1 MLGTDEELMLAYKQG
16 NVAAFQQL
24 ITRYQRMLFGVTL
37 AHVHYER
44 ATAEDIIQNVWMRV
58 IQHKDQYEV
67 KASFKTYLFT
77 IQRSVLIDYLRANK
91 RHINLSWEEL
101 TDGEEPSDLDDWGQ
115 SADDPELIAIRRQS
129 AAKLHAMVKNLP
141 EHHQIVLHY
150 VLFADLSL
158 PEIATQMGVSLE
170 CAKSRLRYAK
180 QALRQE
186 TQTAQYD
193 F

>member
-1 MLGTDEELMLAYKQG
+1 MHGTDEELMLAYKQG
-16 NVAAFQQL
+16 NVAALEQL
-24 ITRYQRMLFGVTL
+24 IQRYQRMLFGVTL

-44 ATAEDIIQNVWMRV
+44 ATAEDIIQNVWMRI
-58 IQHKDQYEV
+58 IQHKDHYEV

-91 RHINLSWEEL
+91 RHVNLSWEEL
-101 TDGEEPSDLDDWGQ
+101 TDGEEPTDVDDWGQ
-115 SADDPELIAIRRQS
+115 ADDPEVIAMRQQSS
-129 AAKLHAMVKNLP
+129 AQLHALVRKLP
-141 EHHQIVLHY
+141 EHHQVILHY

-158 PEIATQMGVSLE
+158 AEIATHMQVSLE